1 MTIRVAGC
9 FVKGATTSKTWHVRP
24 IGLVKV
30 VEGEPSALPLMR
42 AVTPVPS
49 RVTRSAF
56 DTRAP
61 AVPHPRDDVSR
72 SLP

>member
-9 FVKGATTSKTWHVRP
+9 FVKGATTSKTWRP

-56 DTRAP
+56 DTRAA